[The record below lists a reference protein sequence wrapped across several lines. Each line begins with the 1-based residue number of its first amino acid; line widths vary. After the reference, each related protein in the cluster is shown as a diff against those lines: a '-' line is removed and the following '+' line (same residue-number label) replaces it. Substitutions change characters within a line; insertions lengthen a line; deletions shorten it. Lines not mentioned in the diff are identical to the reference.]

1 MYELNAEIIAVGSEL
16 LLGQIANTN
25 AQFISKEL
33 ADIGVNVFYH
43 SVAGDNENRL
53 SSVIQTA
60 RSRSDLL
67 IFTGGLGPTKDDL
80 TKETIAKLFQK
91 ELVHDEAALEY
102 ITNYFVQTNREMT
115 PNNKKQALIIEGS
128 AVLPNDNGMAPGMAF
143 THGNNTCILLPGPP
157 SEMRPMFNN
166 YVIPFLYSKM
176 DVQTKFHSRVLK
188 FFGIGESVL
197 ETKLQDLIEK
207 QSNPTIAPLASEHEV
222 TIRLTASHHSETEA
236 KRLLDEVEQEVLSR
250 TGSYFYGYDDE
261 TLENQTFDLLRDN
274 KLTIA
279 SAESLTGGLFS
290 KIITDF
296 PGASSV
302 FQGGTIVY
310 SSALKQS
317 MLKVP
322 QSLIKDHGVVS
333 SQCAEWMAEEIKK
346 QTKSDIGISFT
357 GVAGPDRQE
366 GKPAGTVFIGISTHD
381 QTYSH
386 SIKLAGLR
394 KGIRER
400 AVKHGFRYLNQ
411 LVKEG
416 Q

>member
-1 MYELNAEIIAVGSEL
+1 MNAEIIAVGSEL

-25 AQFISKEL
+25 AQFISKGL

-60 RSRSDLL
+60 RSRSNLI

-91 ELVHDEAALEY
+91 KLVHDEAALQY

-128 AVLPNDNGMAPGMAF
+128 TVLPNDNGMAPGMAF

-166 YVIPFLYSKM
+166 YVIPYLYSKM

-222 TIRLTASHHSETEA
+222 TIRLTAAHPSETEA
-236 KRLLDEVEQEVLSR
+236 KRLLDEVEKEVLSR

-261 TLENQTFDLLRDN
+261 TLESQTFDLLRN
-274 KLTIA
+274 NQLTIA

-296 PGASSV
+296 PGASTV
-302 FQGGTIVY
+302 YQGGVVVY
-310 SSALKQS
+310 SNALKQS

-322 QSLIKDHGVVS
+322 HTLITDHGVVS
-333 SQCAEWMAEEIKK
+333 SQCAEWMAEEIRK
-346 QTKSDIGISFT
+346 QTKTDIGISFT
-357 GVAGPDRQE
+357 GVAGPDAQE
-366 GKPAGTVFIGISTHD
+366 DKPAGTVFIGISIGNHTHS
-381 QTYSH
+381 YSF
-386 SIKLAGLR
+386 KLAGSR

>member
-1 MYELNAEIIAVGSEL
+1 MNAEIIAVGSEL

-25 AQFISKEL
+25 AQFISKGL

-43 SVAGDNENRL
+43 SVAGDNQNRL
-53 SSVIQTA
+53 SAVIETA
-60 RSRSDLL
+60 RSRSNLI

-91 ELVHDEAALEY
+91 ELVHDEAALHY

-128 AVLPNDNGMAPGMAF
+128 TVLPNDNGMAPGMAF
-143 THGNNTCILLPGPP
+143 THDNITCILLPGPP

-166 YVIPFLYSKM
+166 YVIPYLYSKM
-176 DVQTKFHSRVLK
+176 DVQTKFHSRVLR

-222 TIRLTASHHSETEA
+222 TIRLTAAHPSETEA

-250 TGSYFYGYDDE
+250 TGSHFYGYDDE
-261 TLENQTFDLLRDN
+261 TLEKQSFDLLRN
-274 KLTIA
+274 NELTIA

-302 FQGGTIVY
+302 FQGGAVVY
-310 SSALKQS
+310 SNAMKQS

-322 QSLIKDHGVVS
+322 PALIAEHGVVS
-333 SQCAEWMAEEIKK
+333 SQCAEWMAEEIRR
-346 QTKSDIGISFT
+346 QTEVDIGISFT
-357 GVAGPDRQE
+357 GVAGPDAQE
-366 GKPAGTVFIGISTHD
+366 DKPAGTVFIGISMHEQTHS
-381 QTYSH
+381 YSL
-386 SIKLAGLR
+386 KLAGTR
-394 KGIRER
+394 KAIRER
-400 AVKHGFRYLNQ
+400 TVKHGFRYINQ